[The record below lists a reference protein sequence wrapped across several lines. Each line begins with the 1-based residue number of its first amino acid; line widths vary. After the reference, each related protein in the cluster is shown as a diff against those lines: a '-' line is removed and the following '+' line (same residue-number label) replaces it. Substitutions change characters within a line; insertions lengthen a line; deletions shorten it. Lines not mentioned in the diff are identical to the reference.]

1 MKLNSPFI
9 IGPRLCPSVQIGSG
23 SDSLFLS
30 LDESGFILDGSFGEH
45 RIRDFRPGMG
55 RHSVES
61 LFESIL
67 SFMEAAAES
76 FRYAERNGKDGMEG
90 ENSGLFPKEVT
101 ECLAKLSD
109 ELGMIRFEIADA
121 IENEVELIEE

>member
-1 MKLNSPFI
+1 MTLHSPFI
-9 IGPRLCPSVQIGSG
+9 IGSRLCPSVQIGSG

-30 LDESGFILDGSFGEH
+30 LDEKGFILDGSFGEH

-67 SFMEAAAES
+67 AFMEAAGES

-90 ENSGLFPKEVT
+90 ENSGLFPREVT
-101 ECLAKLSD
+101 ECLSQLSD
-109 ELGMIRFEIADA
+109 EIGMIRFEIADA
-121 IENEVELIEE
+121 IENEIELIEN

>member
-30 LDESGFILDGSFGEH
+30 LDESGFVLDGPFGEH

-67 SFMEAAAES
+67 AFMEAAADS

-90 ENSGLFPKEVT
+90 ENADLFPREIT
-101 ECLAKLSD
+101 QSLAQLSD
-109 ELGMIRFEIADA
+109 EIGMIRFEIAHA
-121 IENEVELIEE
+121 IENEVELIEN